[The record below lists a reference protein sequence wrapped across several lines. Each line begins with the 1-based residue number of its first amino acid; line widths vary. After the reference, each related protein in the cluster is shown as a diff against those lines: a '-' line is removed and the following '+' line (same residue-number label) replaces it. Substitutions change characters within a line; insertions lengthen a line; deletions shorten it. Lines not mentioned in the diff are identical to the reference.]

1 MKKLLFT
8 LIAVLSAFIA
18 SAQTDIKVEV
28 HRVVEVGE
36 QFNLTFIIEGESS
49 ASDFTWNPTSDFQ
62 LLWGPQSGRS
72 TSISIVN
79 GKRTKSVQSTYTYV
93 LRATSTGT
101 FTIPAASAKVG
112 NSRIS
117 SAAVNVEVVSGTSSS
132 SSSASS
138 SASQSRQQNSSAQIS
153 GQDIFLDLTVS
164 RTSAVVGE
172 PLIATLKLYQRVN
185 VAGFEGVSFPSF
197 NGFWSQE
204 LEAPQSIEFSRE
216 TYGGQIYNAALLR
229 KFVLIPQQ
237 QGKITIDPAELIC
250 LVQVRVS
257 SGGNSIFDGFFDDYR
272 TIREKVISKPV
283 VVDVK
288 PLPAG
293 APASFGGGVGEFSIK
308 ASLSK
313 TELNTH
319 EAASLIVTIAGK
331 GNVSL
336 LEAPKV
342 NFPPDMEVYDTKI
355 SDRIE
360 KGGLRGS
367 KTYEFP
373 FIPRSYGDFQIEPIK
388 YAYYDVSQQKYVV
401 LQTEPI
407 DFRVEKGNEIES
419 GPVMMTNL
427 GRSDVRNIGSDIR
440 FINFKDTRLMSAGSF
455 FIGSVGFWIAL
466 VGIALL
472 TVLLWL
478 ALRKL
483 ARRKADVVGTR
494 NRKATKMALKRL
506 RLAETFLRQN
516 LYTAFYEELHK
527 ALLGFVS
534 DKLNMPASD
543 LSRDNISEKLTSRGV
558 SEANADKFI
567 ELLDA
572 CEYARYAPTSGNEAM
587 AAHYDSAIDV
597 ISLIDSQMKTSKTGS
612 KPAMMALII
621 MMLLPF
627 VASAQQ
633 KEYVDSLWNDAAKAY
648 TEGRWQDAVDGY
660 EQIGSMG
667 LESAALYCNTGNAY
681 YKSGNIPEAILNYE
695 RALKVDPSYED
706 ARYNLEFLGEMIQ
719 DKIDPVPS
727 FILAVWAEKIC
738 RIMDSDSWAILFLV
752 LFALAMAMLLLFLL
766 SPSVAGRKTGFSIGI
781 IAVVFAVAALS
792 FSLWQK
798 NEYEKADGAV
808 VMIPVASVK
817 SSPSSESSQ
826 NLFVLHE
833 GTKVYVLD
841 QVGSWYNIE
850 LADGRQ
856 GWIRASDIEAI

>member
-237 QGKITIDPAELIC
+237 QGRITIDPAELVC

-272 TIREKVISKPV
+272 TIREKVTSKPV

-388 YAYYDVSQQKYVV
+388 
-401 LQTEPI
+401 
-407 DFRVEKGNEIES
+407 
-419 GPVMMTNL
+419 
-427 GRSDVRNIGSDIR
+427 
-440 FINFKDTRLMSAGSF
+440 
-455 FIGSVGFWIAL
+455 
-466 VGIALL
+466 
-472 TVLLWL
+472 
-478 ALRKL
+478 
-483 ARRKADVVGTR
+483 
-494 NRKATKMALKRL
+494 
-506 RLAETFLRQN
+506 
-516 LYTAFYEELHK
+516 
-527 ALLGFVS
+527 
-534 DKLNMPASD
+534 
-543 LSRDNISEKLTSRGV
+543 
-558 SEANADKFI
+558 
-567 ELLDA
+567 
-572 CEYARYAPTSGNEAM
+572 
-587 AAHYDSAIDV
+587 
-597 ISLIDSQMKTSKTGS
+597 
-612 KPAMMALII
+612 
-621 MMLLPF
+621 
-627 VASAQQ
+627 
-633 KEYVDSLWNDAAKAY
+633 
-648 TEGRWQDAVDGY
+648 
-660 EQIGSMG
+660 
-667 LESAALYCNTGNAY
+667 
-681 YKSGNIPEAILNYE
+681 
-695 RALKVDPSYED
+695 
-706 ARYNLEFLGEMIQ
+706 
-719 DKIDPVPS
+719 
-727 FILAVWAEKIC
+727 
-738 RIMDSDSWAILFLV
+738 
-752 LFALAMAMLLLFLL
+752 
-766 SPSVAGRKTGFSIGI
+766 
-781 IAVVFAVAALS
+781 
-792 FSLWQK
+792 
-798 NEYEKADGAV
+798 
-808 VMIPVASVK
+808 
-817 SSPSSESSQ
+817 
-826 NLFVLHE
+826 
-833 GTKVYVLD
+833 
-841 QVGSWYNIE
+841 
-850 LADGRQ
+850 
-856 GWIRASDIEAI
+856 